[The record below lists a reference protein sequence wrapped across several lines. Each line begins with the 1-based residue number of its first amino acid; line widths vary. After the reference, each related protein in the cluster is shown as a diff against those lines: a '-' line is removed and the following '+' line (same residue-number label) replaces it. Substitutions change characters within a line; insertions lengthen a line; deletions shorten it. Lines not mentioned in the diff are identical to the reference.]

1 MRKTGNRLFGEPLRM
16 KNEEFKKEDIFSLKV
31 KENYMPDM
39 DLSFVNSEKAKILV
53 EENNVSGFINLIMAN
68 KKLSF
73 ADIMATEAETKGV
86 FYQVNYVA
94 VYFVLAGAV
103 AAIVID
109 VVRDNNDVNIQKT
122 KLRLANNEFATALI
136 ASALEFGGLN
146 FAQKVG
152 KLYLGM
158 VNDYYLENGNM
169 DLNYAN

>member
-1 MRKTGNRLFGEPLRM
+1 MRKTSDRLFGEPLRM
-16 KNEEFKKEDIFSLKV
+16 KKEGIKKEDIFSLKV
-31 KENYMPDM
+31 KENYMPGM
-39 DLSFVNSEKAKILV
+39 DLSFVDSEKAKLLV
-53 EENNVSGFINLIMAN
+53 EGNNILGFIDLIMDN

-73 ADIMATEAETKGV
+73 SDIMATEAETKDV
-86 FYQVNYVA
+86 VYQVNYVA

-109 VVRDNNDVNIQKT
+109 VVRDDKDVNIQKM
-122 KLRLANNEFATALI
+122 KLRLANNEFSTALI
-136 ASALEFGGLN
+136 ASALEYGGLK

-158 VNDYYLENGNM
+158 VNNYYLENEDM